1 MHNKPRLTSIS
12 LINENSLQIVFAK
25 NWYQEDI
32 NALTTLILNSF
43 EDHQVIETI
52 SGADR
57 EYCRFEWH
65 KNYFVINFECYS
77 ESCWIEHETT
87 PNIALLK
94 SIERC
99 LQLQNNI

>member
-1 MHNKPRLTSIS
+1 MPNKPLLASIS
-12 LINENSLQIVFAK
+12 LINENSLQLVFAK

-57 EYCRFEWH
+57 EYCRFEWQ
-65 KNYFVINFECYS
+65 KNYFIINFECYS

-87 PNIALLK
+87 PNIALLN
-94 SIERC
+94 SIKQC
-99 LQLQNNI
+99 LDLHL